1 MTWAKI
7 DDQFP
12 DHPKVVAAGGDAAW
26 LYVAALCYCQ
36 AKLTDGHIP
45 AGIVPRLTDRKAPMR
60 LAATLVEVGLWHAID
75 DGFKVHD
82 YHDMNPLASEVRA
95 KRAATTAKPRPWE
108 PARAASTA
116 ACSQSDTDSAAN
128 PA

>member
-60 LAATLVEVGLWHAID
+60 LAATLVESRMQRDLTDSSMQRNIGVAFGHSLLAID
-75 DGFKVHD
+75 NATRGLDGLDAVPAA
-82 YHDMNPLASEVRA
+82 MLADLRAWALGEV
-95 KRAATTAKPRPWE
+95 AA
-108 PARAASTA
+108 
-116 ACSQSDTDSAAN
+116 
-128 PA
+128 